1 MSIQNSTV
9 EIKDGKVVFSQEII
23 NYFENLRNKEN
34 SEWVNKYFKV
44 LSDESNLNA
53 EKYNLHH
60 IRPCFTFK
68 DNEHRKRRETKP
80 LGDKFNGNLIK
91 LSIYN
96 HLFAH
101 YYLWK
106 IFGNKDS
113 KTAFQ
118 RMCGEGKYIDNL
130 TEDEIR
136 KIAKLKEE
144 CAKKNKEKI
153 EEYNKNYNKSDK
165 RKKVSKNYYE
175 RHKNEESYIKSQEK
189 YYNSEKA
196 KQRREELNKRRYFD
210 PKTENYYSHR
220 NIVWRL
226 KEFPQIYENMTISD
240 FRCIS
245 IEDDEYKNWKKQ
257 KEETSL
263 KNKANWTQEY
273 KIKNREKKNK
283 QSRERHIKNREHDL
297 ELKRALR
304 ERPCYDPIKGKPCTY
319 GQLENRK
326 RRHKEDYKNVIIKN
340 CLI

>member
-1 MSIQNSTV
+1 MVNSTV
-9 EIKDGKVVFSQEII
+9 EIKDGKVVFSEEVLE
-23 NYFENLRNKEN
+23 YFESLRNEEN
-34 SEWVNKYFKV
+34 SEWIDKYFKV
-44 LSDESNLNA
+44 LSDEINLSA

-60 IRPCFTFK
+60 IRPCCTFK
-68 DNEHRKRRETKP
+68 DETHKNRTQTKP
-80 LGDKFNGNLIK
+80 FADKFNGNLIK

-106 IFGNKDS
+106 IFDNLDS
-113 KTAFQ
+113 KIAFQ
-118 RMCGEGKYIDNL
+118 RMCGQKKYIDDL
-130 TEDEIR
+130 TEDEL
-136 KIAKLKEE
+136 KEIATLKEE
-144 CAKKNKEKI
+144 CAKKNIGKTASKKKYNNNNKEKVKKSREKYKINNKEKI

-226 KEFPQIYENMTISD
+226 KQFLELYKGMNMSD

-245 IEDDEYKNWKKQ
+245 KDDE
-257 KEETSL
+257 
-263 KNKANWTQEY
+263 EY
-273 KIKNREKKNK
+273 KEWGKK
-283 QSRERHIKNREHDL
+283 
-297 ELKRALR
+297 
-304 ERPCYDPIKGKPCTY
+304 
-319 GQLENRK
+319 
-326 RRHKEDYKNVIIKN
+326 
-340 CLI
+340 

>member
-1 MSIQNSTV
+1 MSMINSTV
-9 EIKDGKVVFSQEII
+9 EIKNGKVVFSEEVLE
-23 NYFENLRNKEN
+23 YFENLRNEEN
-34 SEWVNKYFKV
+34 SEWINKYFKV
-44 LSDESNLNA
+44 LSDESNLSA

-144 CAKKNKEKI
+144 CAKKNIGKTASKKKYSDNNKEKIKKSREKYKINNKEKI

-226 KEFPQIYENMTISD
+226 KEFPQMYKNMTIND

-245 IEDDEYKNWKKQ
+245 IEDDEYKNWKK
-257 KEETSL
+257 T
-263 KNKANWTQEY
+263 
-273 KIKNREKKNK
+273 
-283 QSRERHIKNREHDL
+283 
-297 ELKRALR
+297 
-304 ERPCYDPIKGKPCTY
+304 
-319 GQLENRK
+319 K
-326 RRHKEDYKNVIIKN
+326 RRNIVKK
-340 CLI
+340 